1 MYYTC
6 IQILFWQTKVLGNY
20 YALILLLERHLGAR
34 KGYALS
40 KKQIGKFGRSE
51 VYRGIY
57 FSCIV

>member
-20 YALILLLERHLGAR
+20 YALILLLERHLGTR

-40 KKQIGKFGRSE
+40 KKQIGKF
-51 VYRGIY
+51 
-57 FSCIV
+57 